1 MADKT
6 YGHLDWASE
15 NTDEQR
21 IVLFESQ
28 DGKIVLPVAIDV
40 SEQEVWLNREQLS
53 MLFDRDVKTIGKH
66 INNALRE
73 ELDGEHDRVVA

>member
-1 MADKT
+1 MAHEEF
-6 YGHLDWASE
+6 GHLNQTHGNAD
-15 NTDEQR
+15 DQR

-28 DGKIVLPVAIDV
+28 DGEVVLPVAIDV

-73 ELDGEHDRVVA
+73 ELDSEHDRVVA